1 MRLAVVGIA
10 LGAGGALVLTR
21 LLAGLLYGIGAS
33 DPGTFGAAAILLGLV
48 AVLAGLGSIHDGPL
62 PQSDAPVGRDCP
74 CSEKG

>member
-48 AVLAGLGSIHDGPL
+48 ALLASYL
-62 PQSDAPVGRDCP
+62 PARRAARVDPMIALRN
-74 CSEKG
+74 E